1 MNTQSI
7 KLAVSMLALSL
18 SAISFAQDDSDI
30 YNADGR
36 TELKKVPTNVPVIQV
51 KPDFVLTAKLPI
63 VPEKL
68 AVFTVVPVNPTTIDP
83 ANNPVANAFGF
94 KSVAKK
100 QYVNSKK
107 SISVLHT
114 DSSNRT
120 LELFDSGAVFFK
132 NPTLL
137 DETSPDLLA
146 SLQLDRSAAQK
157 YFADKARSFLAENKL
172 SSSSLVLRNV
182 TFGDL
187 TAYSTKTRTQT
198 SKVIAA
204 TANFRRA
211 LNGFP
216 TWGPGSTTRVYF
228 DTKGISGFYNAS
240 PTLKAGEV
248 VPVIKPEAAVERYIA
263 AGAPSTLLRLH
274 AGVVYKVDIK
284 KVELVYFVDASNSAQ
299 KTVAP
304 QYLISGMFYGRDVSS
319 GEKTDLANEF
329 NWLLPAI

>member
-1 MNTQSI
+1 MNIQLI
-7 KLAVSMLALSL
+7 KLAVSMLALGFSV
-18 SAISFAQDDSDI
+18 ITFAQDDSDI

-36 TELKKVPTNVPVIQV
+36 TELKQTPRNIPVIQV

-68 AVFTVVPVNPTTIDP
+68 AVFTVVKVNPTTIDL
-83 ANNPVANAFGF
+83 ATNPVARAFGF
-94 KSVAKK
+94 KSVTKK
-100 QYVNSKK
+100 QYINSKK
-107 SISVLHT
+107 SLSVLHT
-114 DSSNRT
+114 GGANST

-132 NPTLL
+132 NSTLL

-146 SLQLDRSAAQK
+146 SLQLDRTTAQK
-157 YFADKARSFLAENKL
+157 YFAEKAKSFLAENKL
-172 SSSSLVLRNV
+172 GSSSLALRNV

-187 TAYSTKTRTQT
+187 TAYSTKNRTQT

-211 LNGFP
+211 LNGVP
-216 TWGPGSTTRVYF
+216 TWGPGSATRVYF
-228 DTKGISGFYNAS
+228 DTKGVSGFYNAS
-240 PTLKAGEV
+240 PNLTPGEV
-248 VPVIKPEAAVERYIA
+248 LPVVKPEAAVEKYIA

-274 AGVVYKVDIK
+274 SGSVYKVDIK

-329 NWLLPAI
+329 SWLLPAI